1 MRFADNEDSYIT
13 QRQVAL
19 LTENAPPMTGPRMQ
33 PTPQLK
39 PVKALY
45 KGASVF
51 VVKVAEY
58 VRALYIV
65 SALFGFVPR

>member
-45 KGASVF
+45 KGASFF
-51 VVKVAEY
+51 VVKVDE
-58 VRALYIV
+58 
-65 SALFGFVPR
+65 